1 VLLPHAHA
9 ASPQYINLVIAVDL
23 TKSVSVAGPDQTSE
37 FRTNIDGVTRQLA
50 QISAGAHLT
59 VIGITDRS
67 FAQPYILLSASV
79 SPDAGYFGE
88 RLAAA
93 RNHLVTRWKARTL
106 TLHPDSRSTDVFGAL
121 LLASQIFFERSSTDR
136 RILVLFSDM
145 RNSTPE
151 FNLERFQVLAR
162 AQPTALPPG
171 IIHANLRDVEVY
183 ALGVDGANKPT
194 LYWQDLRQFWAG
206 YLSGSGAIVK
216 SFSVLRDVPGGL

>member
-1 VLLPHAHA
+1 
-9 ASPQYINLVIAVDL
+9 
-23 TKSVSVAGPDQTSE
+23 
-37 FRTNIDGVTRQLA
+37 
-50 QISAGAHLT
+50 
-59 VIGITDRS
+59 
-67 FAQPYILLSASV
+67 
-79 SPDAGYFGE
+79 
-88 RLAAA
+88 
-93 RNHLVTRWKARTL
+93 
-106 TLHPDSRSTDVFGAL
+106 
-121 LLASQIFFERSSTDR
+121 
-136 RILVLFSDM
+136 M